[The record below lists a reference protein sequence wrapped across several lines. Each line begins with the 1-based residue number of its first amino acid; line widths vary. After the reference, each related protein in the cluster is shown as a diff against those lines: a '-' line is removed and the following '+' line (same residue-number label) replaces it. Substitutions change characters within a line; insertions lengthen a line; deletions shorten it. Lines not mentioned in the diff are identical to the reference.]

1 MVWEVFFSSAVSS
14 YDRSCGAGK
23 SSCSGKLLALAK
35 FAGELD
41 HNKHGELLL
50 SLRGTEFASEEC
62 RVLSF
67 TCFDKTMTDGLSAIP
82 TRLRL
87 VRGGFER
94 SLLAGQISLN
104 SGPDFRPTLLIVP
117 NGQRS

>member
-50 SLRGTEFASEEC
+50 SLRGTEFASAEC
-62 RVLSF
+62 LILGLAR
-67 TCFDKTMTDGLSAIP
+67 FDKTLPDSLSAFAA
-82 TRLRL
+82 RLRL
-87 VRGGFER
+87 IWRGLKR
-94 SLLAGQISLN
+94 SLLAGQSCLN
-104 SGPDFRPTLLIVP
+104 SGPGPYPALLMIL
-117 NGQRS
+117 N